1 MTENEGLAV
10 FYDPAV
16 TVMPDLDI
24 DESLS
29 EDEQREIFRQ
39 RIEEAETASKAE
51 SIERLKAQ
59 VQGFLEWL
67 QAQGVI

>member
-1 MTENEGLAV
+1 
-10 FYDPAV
+10 
-16 TVMPDLDI
+16 MPDLDI